1 MQTPLDIHD
10 RRILIVDDI
19 EDNLDLILMLL
30 EDQGFSHLMT
40 AMDGKEALEK
50 IDETPD
56 IDLVLLDIFMPNLN
70 GYEVLEAIKR
80 SPKTADIPVIMI
92 SAHDKLDSV
101 IRCIE
106 GGALDYITKPVEET
120 FLIARV
126 QSTLERKVLQDQ
138 QKLLF
143 AELEEEKK
151 KSESIL
157 FQVLPESVAQRLKR
171 GEASIAD
178 AMEDVTVVFAD
189 LVGFTA
195 LARSIA
201 PDKLVAILNRIFGEF
216 DNIAS
221 RFGLEKIKTIG
232 DAYMVVGGIPPYTRG
247 HAIRSIEF
255 GLAVLEAI
263 ENFNI
268 ESMVKIS
275 VRLGMHSGPAVAGV
289 IGHTRFSYDLWGD
302 TVNVASRMEEMSKP
316 DMIQIS
322 KETHDLVSEYYD
334 FQPRGEVAVKG
345 RGPMHAYLTNPGIA
359 GHKPG
364 RDEMLKDIIRT

>member
-1 MQTPLDIHD
+1 MQPSLDIRD
-10 RRILIVDDI
+10 KRILIVDDI

-30 EDQGFSHLMT
+30 EDQGFSNLLT
-40 AMDGKEALEK
+40 AMDGREALEQIK
-50 IDETPD
+50 NHPN

-70 GYEVLEAIKR
+70 GYEVLETLKR
-80 SPKTADIPVIMI
+80 SPATADIPVIMI

-106 GGALDYITKPVEET
+106 GGAIDYITKPVEET

-151 KSESIL
+151 KSETIL
-157 FQVLPESVAQRLKR
+157 FQVLPESVAQRLKK
-171 GEASIAD
+171 GESSIAD
-178 AMEDVTVVFAD
+178 AMDELTVVFAD
-189 LVGFTA
+189 LVGFTT
-195 LARSIA
+195 LAKSIS
-201 PDKLVAILNRIFGEF
+201 PDKLVSILNQIFGEF
-216 DNIAS
+216 DHIAS

-232 DAYMVVGGIPPYTRG
+232 DAYMVVAGIPPYAEH
-247 HAIRSIEF
+247 HAFRAIEF

-263 ENFNI
+263 ENFNV
-268 ESMVKIS
+268 ESVVKIS
-275 VRLGMHSGPAVAGV
+275 VRIGMHSGPAVAGV

-316 DMIQIS
+316 DMIQLS
-322 KETHDLVSEYYD
+322 RETYD
-334 FQPRGEVAVKG
+334 RIKDHYGFQPRGEVAVKG
-345 RGPMHAYLTNPGIA
+345 RGPMHAYLTDPATA
-359 GHKPG
+359 GHTPDRQAVVAQLSG
-364 RDEMLKDIIRT
+364 G